1 MYSWKGFIQSAYLSY
16 PIGTRQVAVNGMVP
30 LYGQTLECGIFF
42 TTVLMATIPQRLG
55 FSIRVVYCTES
66 RLIYLLMWKG
76 RRGTALRG
84 PITTEN
90 SDRIPARRSA
100 QVPAPPQ
107 PASSSLFSSS
117 LLLLFFDFNIRLCAA
132 TSSRSG
138 AG

>member
-84 PITTEN
+84 PITTDN

-100 QVPAPPQ
+100 QVPAPPSP
-107 PASSSLFSSS
+107 PALLSS
-117 LLLLFFDFNIRLCAA
+117 LLLFFSSSS
-132 TSSRSG
+132 TSIFDYS
-138 AG
+138 

>member
-66 RLIYLLMWKG
+66 LLIYLLMLKG
-76 RRGTALRG
+76 RRGSVLSG
-84 PITTEN
+84 PIITGKSN
-90 SDRIPARRSA
+90 RIPSRRSA
-100 QVPAPPQ
+100 
-107 PASSSLFSSS
+107 
-117 LLLLFFDFNIRLCAA
+117 
-132 TSSRSG
+132 
-138 AG
+138 